1 MFLGHAS
8 PWLSLLSW
16 GGRGM
21 KKDYKQHPTAFQT
34 VVMGK
39 FYSATFTVSLLRVWQ
54 VSSEQISEASDFKD

>member
-34 VVMGK
+34 VVIGE
-39 FYSATFTVSLLRVWQ
+39 FYFSHIYCELAPGV
-54 VSSEQISEASDFKD
+54 ASFQRADFRGE